1 MTSNPSP
8 ERGSPVLPLF
18 RCRTCGIPAVRY
30 VGGKRRTFYCA
41 QHGPMKLSDWT
52 RLLPIPE
59 QEYESA
65 GRVLSMAPP
74 LPPRVARLIEG
85 LADGLREV
93 LAQDLPMAE
102 VADESKVRTLEA
114 ENGVLRA
121 EVSRLTHELE
131 VATEIASEAL
141 ELWPKKE
148 ETPVIQRDAKLG
160 PVPDLGPE
168 KPIDL
173 TPPPPAPAKPTR
185 GFTVTSPPPKPEETK
200 AVAPPPVS
208 LEDDAALDLFGLEV
222 LIQRIPVTDRSPGLT
237 VTRAAL
243 KDFDH
248 LSAHNK
254 QAVLDALALLGPHPE
269 TLREDRIFG
278 HTHLVGLRATRRLRV
293 ICEKRHGSYAI
304 QRIVDRSDRTFYRS
318 ER

>member
-173 TPPPPAPAKPTR
+173 ATRSGEAHARVHRHQPAAEAGGDESGGAATR
-185 GFTVTSPPPKPEETK
+185 
-200 AVAPPPVS
+200 VS

>member
-1 MTSNPSP
+1 LTS
-8 ERGSPVLPLF
+8 
-18 RCRTCGIPAVRY
+18 
-30 VGGKRRTFYCA
+30 
-41 QHGPMKLSDWT
+41 
-52 RLLPIPE
+52 
-59 QEYESA
+59 
-65 GRVLSMAPP
+65 
-74 LPPRVARLIEG
+74 
-85 LADGLREV
+85 
-93 LAQDLPMAE
+93 
-102 VADESKVRTLEA
+102 
-114 ENGVLRA
+114 
-121 EVSRLTHELE
+121 
-131 VATEIASEAL
+131 
-141 ELWPKKE
+141 
-148 ETPVIQRDAKLG
+148 
-160 PVPDLGPE
+160 
-168 KPIDL
+168 
-173 TPPPPAPAKPTR
+173 PPAPAKPTR